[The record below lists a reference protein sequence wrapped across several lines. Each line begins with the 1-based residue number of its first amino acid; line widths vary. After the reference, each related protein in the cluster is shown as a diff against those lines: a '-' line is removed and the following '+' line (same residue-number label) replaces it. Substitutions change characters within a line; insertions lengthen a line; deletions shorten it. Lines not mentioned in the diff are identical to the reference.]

1 MARYKRNQLE
11 EAIVRTLGARDAQ
24 IPDLKMEIK
33 RLLLTD
39 RRLGRGKRSDRGV
52 YRYAF
57 YSAKPKGTGIEVLFT
72 DYEVFAVMAAIILLQ
87 HGIPQAKV
95 VSILQQVRSD
105 FEAAHRETLRM
116 DRKELFDAQAVRA
129 MARPGMLA
137 ADNTAP
143 VYLAFVKMDA
153 GKGTVRATVSVCRG
167 WNELVKFV
175 RQYSVL
181 PGAGATHFE
190 FVRLMHKL
198 ATHLSE
204 TRPVKRGRSTI

>member
-1 MARYKRNQLE
+1 MAWYKRNQLE

-24 IPDLKMEIK
+24 IPGLKMQIK

-39 RRLGRGKRSDRGV
+39 RRLGRGKRSDRGAD
-52 YRYAF
+52 RYAF

-72 DYEVFAVMAAIILLQ
+72 DYEVFAVMAAIIVLK

-116 DRKELFDAQAVRA
+116 DRKALFDPQAVRA
-129 MARPGMLA
+129 MARPGIL

-167 WNELVKFV
+167 WDELVRFI
-175 RQYSVL
+175 RQYSV
-181 PGAGATHFE
+181 PGSGATHFE
-190 FVRLMHKL
+190 FVRLMHRL
-198 ATHLSE
+198 VTHLSE